1 MTKSIKKVIGENSS
15 PNTVCFL
22 GEGLEIIAIHI
33 NSIKKERN
41 KAPASTILDGLI
53 YTFNH
58 GNILTT
64 TEIKPRV
71 KTKEVKYG
79 LAIEKNF
86 LDDNCLY
93 FAEISDVN
101 PATERTKE
109 RDIKSL

>member
-1 MTKSIKKVIGENSS
+1 MD
-15 PNTVCFL
+15 L
-22 GEGLEIIAIHI
+22 IAIQI

-41 KAPASTILDGLI
+41 NEPATTNLDGSMNM
-53 YTFNH
+53 FNH
-58 GNILTT
+58 GNILNTI
-64 TEIKPRV
+64 EVKPRV